1 MFSEHQ
7 RMRPVLDQARRFDI
21 ASNPDPQAIFEAGSA
36 GFQVWCTPEDHPQ
49 GWEDIKMTAGAFSK
63 PCEYVGSVF
72 WKWEDDRIVGLQI
85 ETSAYALADQMP
97 DKYSNP
103 PIIPKGIKRQ
113 SIVKEQTTFFN
124 REQDVNWLKKKIAWL
139 FEKAGVLLLPFEYEY
154 HDSDTQPRKNA
165 GPKNQVVDNV

>member
-21 ASNPDPQAIFEAGSA
+21 ASNPDPRAIFEAGSA

-72 WKWEDDRIVGLQI
+72 WKWEEDRIVGLQI

-97 DKYSNP
+97 DKYSNLS
-103 PIIPKGIKRQ
+103 IIPKGIKRR
-113 SIVKEQTTFFN
+113 SSCN
-124 REQDVNWLKKKIAWL
+124 REQDIKWLKKKIAWL
-139 FEKAGVLLLPFEYEY
+139 FKQADTPVLPFEV
-154 HDSDTQPRKNA
+154 NA
-165 GPKNQVVDNV
+165 RE